1 MLAVYNKGGNLLDI
15 LSAENAVESFLVKQ
29 QSARPGR
36 VAMAIGLQDNEGK
49 LHIIRT
55 QADLESMDDG
65 QELRDAEESMNYGNA
80 CKVCARL

>member
-55 QADLESMDDG
+55 QADLESMDDDG
-65 QELRDAEESMNYGNA
+65 VVSKNYGNA